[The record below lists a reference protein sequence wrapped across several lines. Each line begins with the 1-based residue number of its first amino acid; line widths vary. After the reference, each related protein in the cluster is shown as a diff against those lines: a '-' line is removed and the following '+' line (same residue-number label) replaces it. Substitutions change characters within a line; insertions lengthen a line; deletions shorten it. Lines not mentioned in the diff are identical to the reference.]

1 VSSEDRLDEAARLV
15 DTREACRPQQ
25 RWELSAANSPYTK
38 PTMLAAVCATEHK
51 YLFFLLC
58 LYCATQAS
66 TAL

>member
-38 PTMLAAVCATEHK
+38 PTMLAAVCATEH
-51 YLFFLLC
+51 
-58 LYCATQAS
+58 
-66 TAL
+66 